1 MSPQQA
7 AIYCRLSQEDREKP
21 TAGIE
26 SRSIQNQRRLL
37 LDYAA
42 EQGWTVAGIYID
54 ATDIIGLKQ
63 NPTYGRRF
71 SPIFLIYRA
80 FCGAKRKMLL

>member
-21 TAGIE
+21 TAGVE

-42 EQGWTVAGIYID
+42 EQG
-54 ATDIIGLKQ
+54 
-63 NPTYGRRF
+63 
-71 SPIFLIYRA
+71 
-80 FCGAKRKMLL
+80 